1 MIEVLG
7 FYLRPFIESDIT
19 EKYLSW
25 FQDAEVCK
33 YTSHG
38 VFGYTKKQ
46 AIEFL
51 ENSDKKG
58 DLIWAIIVKGTKWS
72 KNSIPKSDYHYTAY
86 YELHIGNIALQNI
99 NNINRTAE
107 FAGIIGEKDYW
118 GKGIGTK
125 AIQLLFKH
133 GFNKLNIHKIYLG
146 TAEYNKGMI
155 RIAEKL
161 GMTQEGCLC
170 EHVFLN
176 GEYQDVVRYGILKH
190 EWSMEWI

>member
-1 MIEVLG
+1 MIENEDLNV
-7 FYLRPFIESDIT
+7 YLRPFIESDIT
-19 EKYLSW
+19 EQYLSW
-25 FQDAEVCK
+25 FQDAEVCQ

-51 ENSDKKG
+51 KNSDKKG
-58 DLIWAIIVKGTKWS
+58 DLIWAIIVK
-72 KNSIPKSDYHYTAY
+72 NHY
-86 YELHIGNIALQNI
+86 YESYVADKHIGNIALQNI